1 MNAVDLFTA
10 YQFVKRL
17 VLPFDEWEAYKLGI
31 IDAEGNVLKKRATLQ
46 GDREKN
52 AWGYFDI
59 IAANLKKMLAHVPGG
74 QSKLGTYTAAFF
86 LLKEGRD
93 LTEDNLVDRY
103 MSFLAEEGEAPTNS
117 MGNGEAIASK
127 DILLGSPSEKPLRRK
142 KLVPPGLLE
151 KGDA

>member
-1 MNAVDLFTA
+1 MNAVDLFAA

-17 VLPFDEWEAYKLGI
+17 VLPFNEWEAYKLGI